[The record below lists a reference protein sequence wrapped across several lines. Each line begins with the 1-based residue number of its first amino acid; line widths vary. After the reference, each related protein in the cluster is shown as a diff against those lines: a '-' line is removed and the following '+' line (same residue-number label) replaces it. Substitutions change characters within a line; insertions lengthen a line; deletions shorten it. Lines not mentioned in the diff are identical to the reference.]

1 MFAQTLDGQPISAG
15 IGSSQQQAYQSL
27 AESLNLGS
35 TGPRVYEEPVS
46 AGIGSSQQ
54 QAYQSLAESLNL
66 GSTGPRVYEEP
77 ISAGIGSS
85 QQQAYQSLAE
95 SLNLGSTG
103 PGVYTDGQPL
113 DPDVERSL
121 EPYDPFAD
129 APYDPGQ
136 EAYDPISD
144 SPYDD
149 IDIATPGLG
158 SAQQRAEQEFAEDQ
172 DLGSTG
178 PDYTDEPTT
187 ERHRYIA
194 LLQYADSLDQELLQR
209 QLLNTAEAGASAGAT
224 IRERVPPE
232 RVAAM
237 STSQLQRINDQI
249 EDQLIEQRTCTGIH
263 SACSNSGWTMEASR
277 GVVSSQAFESL
288 FKKLANEW
296 VYWHGCRWIDV
307 ANSLS
312 YFV

>member
-1 MFAQTLDGQPISAG
+1 MRGVTGLVELLEK
-15 IGSSQQQAYQSL
+15 SQ
-27 AESLNLGS
+27 
-35 TGPRVYEEPVS
+35 
-46 AGIGSSQQ
+46 
-54 QAYQSLAESLNL
+54 
-66 GSTGPRVYEEP
+66 
-77 ISAGIGSS
+77 
-85 QQQAYQSLAE
+85 
-95 SLNLGSTG
+95 G
-103 PGVYTDGQPL
+103 PGQAGQLVP
-113 DPDVERSL
+113 S
-121 EPYDPFAD
+121 
-129 APYDPGQ
+129 GQ
-136 EAYDPISD
+136 IFV
-144 SPYDD
+144 DD

-249 EDQLIEQRTCTGIH
+249 EDVFNKSSSIE
-263 SACSNSGWTMEASR
+263 NN
-277 GVVSSQAFESL
+277 L
-288 FKKLANEW
+288 
-296 VYWHGCRWIDV
+296 
-307 ANSLS
+307 NSLDEKYYKIKETQEMIEFIKRS
-312 YFV
+312 NKRGIATFSNE